1 MSTPAFFLP
10 PGLST
15 SHVHETVEWM
25 NQVWGPGLE
34 QMSEPGDLAA
44 SVDGTRLAFTALVR
58 PGLNGPTRERIGVL
72 DRHERRVD
80 VLGETPGN
88 ERFAR
93 WSPDGR
99 LAFLSD
105 PDLSGRFRLCVCRG
119 PGSEQWFG
127 PDVPGTIER
136 IRWDTTGGR
145 IAAVSAPLSA
155 DRSGVRGSGRLSSCI
170 GDEPSWVP
178 TVTTEDDPSM
188 VRRLFVIDLLAGRA
202 EVVSGPVNVW
212 EAEWLDE
219 DRIAVVASDR
229 PGESAWYG
237 ADVRIVE
244 IGRGTVRP
252 LYRPSRQVQLAP
264 SPPGGRVVALLEAL
278 ASDREL
284 VAGSLVLVDA
294 ASGKPRTVD
303 TKAIDVTSAMWRP
316 DGSAVLAGHRH
327 LETVVADMSPAGVV
341 SEVWATEGTLG
352 HPYPAALPLPD
363 GTVAAVHES
372 WEQTPEI
379 VAVGPGGLE
388 VVASFGTQGTDFL
401 AHVGGHP
408 HPVSWESVDGLRI
421 EGWLI
426 TDHEACQPAPLL
438 LEVHGGPVWLA
449 RNRWSARNIVLP
461 LLVSRGFSILQPNF
475 RGSVGRGAEFMEAIL
490 GDMGGLDIDDCL
502 AGVDASV
509 AANRA
514 DPSRLGIL
522 GGSYGGFLT
531 SLIVTRDHRFGA
543 AVALSPVTDWWSQHG
558 TSNIGEFDRRF
569 LDSDPAS
576 IGGRYVDRSPARY
589 AEQVETPLLIVAGAT
604 DRCTPIGQAQQMHS
618 ALVEAGRVG
627 TELVIYPEEGHGVR
641 EYPAVIDYCARV
653 VAWFERYL
661 GVR

>member
-1 MSTPAFFLP
+1 
-10 PGLST
+10 
-15 SHVHETVEWM
+15 
-25 NQVWGPGLE
+25 
-34 QMSEPGDLAA
+34 
-44 SVDGTRLAFTALVR
+44 
-58 PGLNGPTRERIGVL
+58 
-72 DRHERRVD
+72 
-80 VLGETPGN
+80 
-88 ERFAR
+88 
-93 WSPDGR
+93 
-99 LAFLSD
+99 
-105 PDLSGRFRLCVCRG
+105 
-119 PGSEQWFG
+119 
-127 PDVPGTIER
+127 
-136 IRWDTTGGR
+136 
-145 IAAVSAPLSA
+145 
-155 DRSGVRGSGRLSSCI
+155 
-170 GDEPSWVP
+170 
-178 TVTTEDDPSM
+178 M

-237 ADVRIVE
+237 ADVRIVD
-244 IGRGTVRP
+244 IGQGTVRP